1 MEVFAATDIGLTRK
15 RNEDRY
21 LVMHLQSGG
30 LLAAVADGMGGEA
43 SGDKAAQVAVDILKQ
58 QSSLPEPIDVSLASV
73 LKEADAAIVRLV
85 VANPAL
91 EGMGATVTSAVVADG
106 KVYWAHVG
114 DSRLYLLRNNMLKQI
129 TTDHSF
135 LQTFLDEGTMTP
147 EQVAKHPF
155 RNVLDQCVG
164 CSECSPDHGIFEA
177 IQGDCILLS
186 SDGLHRYVPE
196 KEILSILRLGDTS
209 KKCVSMLIAAALKHG
224 GNDNITALVVKM

>member
-1 MEVFAATDIGLTRK
+1 MEVFAATDIGLARK

-21 LVMHLQSGG
+21 LVMRLEDGG
-30 LLAAVADGMGGEA
+30 LLAAVADGMGGET
-43 SGDKAAQVAVDILKQ
+43 SGDKAAQLAVDVLKK
-58 QSSLPEPIDVSLASV
+58 QSSLSEPIDAGLASV
-73 LKEADAAIVRLV
+73 LKEADAAIARMV

-91 EGMGATVTSAVVADG
+91 EGMGATVTSVVVADG

-147 EQVAKHPF
+147 EQVARHPF

-164 CSECSPDHGIFEA
+164 CSECSPDHGIFET
-177 IQGDCILLS
+177 IQRDCILLS
-186 SDGLHRYVPE
+186 SDGLHKFVPE
-196 KEILSILRLGDTS
+196 KDILSILSFDDTPE
-209 KKCVSMLIAAALKHG
+209 KCVSLLISAALKHG
-224 GNDNITALVVKM
+224 GKDNITAIVVKM

>member
-21 LVMHLQSGG
+21 LVMHLNNGG
-30 LLAAVADGMGGEA
+30 LLAAVADGMGGET
-43 SGDKAAQVAVDILKQ
+43 SGDKAAQLAVDVLKE
-58 QSSLPEPIDVSLASV
+58 QSNLPEPIDASLASV
-73 LKEADAAIVRLV
+73 LKEADTAIARMV

-91 EGMGATVTSAVVADG
+91 EGMGATVTTIVVADG

-114 DSRLYLLRNNMLKQI
+114 DSRLYLLRNKALNQI

-135 LQTFLDEGTMTP
+135 LQTFLDEGTMTL

-177 IQGDCILLS
+177 IQKDCILLS
-186 SDGLHRYVPE
+186 SDGLHKFVHE
-196 KEILSILRLGDTS
+196 KEIISILSSSDTPQ
-209 KKCVSMLIAAALKHG
+209 KCISMLISAALEHG
-224 GNDNITALVVKM
+224 GKDNITAIVVKM

>member
-21 LVMHLQSGG
+21 LVMPLNNGG
-30 LLAAVADGMGGEA
+30 LLAAVADGMGGET
-43 SGDKAAQVAVDILKQ
+43 SGDKAAQLAVDVLKEQ
-58 QSSLPEPIDVSLASV
+58 RSLPEPIDASLASV
-73 LKEADAAIVRLV
+73 LKEADAAIARMV

-91 EGMGATVTSAVVADG
+91 EGMGATVTSVVVADG

-114 DSRLYLLRNNMLKQI
+114 DSRLYLLRNNTLKQI

-164 CSECSPDHGIFEA
+164 CSECSPDHGIFEV
-177 IQGDCILLS
+177 IQKDCIMLS
-186 SDGLHRYVPE
+186 SDGLHKYVTE
-196 KEILSILRLGDTS
+196 KEILSILSLNDTP
-209 KKCVSMLIAAALKHG
+209 KKCISMLISAALKHG
-224 GNDNITALVVKM
+224 GKDNITAIVVKV